1 MTDVEQPSLTR
12 AQRRRDRYTTTREEL
27 SGPLVLVRALAV
39 LAIAG
44 LAVLAVHAGPLF
56 VAGLLVW
63 AAAGIAWGWPQVA
76 ALSSGWRLSFV
87 VVLTGL
93 LVAAAVVTVEDD
105 PRLRLVPVALAIGI
119 VVTFLL
125 QLLRSDGRTDLTLE
139 VIATATAVAVI
150 GIGAGLV
157 GTALHRH
164 GTELIT
170 ISMAAVGAAAL
181 ADPLATRLRD
191 RSWLVPVA
199 MVLGALAALGAASA
213 LGGLTWGVA
222 LLLGMFVGALSYA
235 VRTVVAGEPA
245 SHTLAGV
252 FAAACASVLS
262 VGALTQVATL
272 VLSR

>member
-93 LVAAAVVTVEDD
+93 LVGAAVVMVEDD

-139 VIATATAVAVI
+139 VIATATAI
-150 GIGAGLV
+150 LP
-157 GTALHRH
+157 
-164 GTELIT
+164 E
-170 ISMAAVGAAAL
+170 
-181 ADPLATRLRD
+181 
-191 RSWLVPVA
+191 
-199 MVLGALAALGAASA
+199 
-213 LGGLTWGVA
+213 
-222 LLLGMFVGALSYA
+222 
-235 VRTVVAGEPA
+235 
-245 SHTLAGV
+245 
-252 FAAACASVLS
+252 
-262 VGALTQVATL
+262 
-272 VLSR
+272 